1 MLLNGLGIAPDQAL
15 AAYDVVTMALTGA
28 QGDGRQRFVRQ
39 SLAAGRGA
47 GQPRG

>member
-1 MLLNGLGIAPDQAL
+1 MLVTGLSVAPDQAL

-28 QGDGRQRFVRQ
+28 QGDGRERFVRQ

-47 GQPRG
+47 GEPRG